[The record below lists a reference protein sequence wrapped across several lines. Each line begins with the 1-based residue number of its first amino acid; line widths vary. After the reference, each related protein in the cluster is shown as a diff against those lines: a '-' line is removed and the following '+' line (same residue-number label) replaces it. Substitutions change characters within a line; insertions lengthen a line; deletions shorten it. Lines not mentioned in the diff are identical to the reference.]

1 MRFLAVLLLWANIC
15 YAQLVTIPIQGAP
28 GLYVTVG
35 AGGTSTSLVDL
46 RTNPA
51 AVNVTMADDDNRN
64 VPLGFSFPYFNQV
77 FTDSW
82 MHSNGV
88 VSFQNPGVTGNFCC
102 SGVNLTTT
110 TSGSYNYSIMP
121 LWTDLIGTGTN
132 NHFYLRGN
140 NEITYGWYNVNEFGT
155 GNSNNFE
162 LKLNSTGLVDVKLQ
176 GALISAGRP
185 VTSGMTGNLAQGE
198 YFQFYHGSGWNT
210 ASTMSWTS
218 FDGTSGNI
226 CTINPLSSPSCP
238 GYAAAYLNQQCTI
251 SALYDPTCPGYAA
264 ANFTYQCSLNPLY
277 SELCPGYAQAYF
289 NQQCSINGLYDR
301 NCPNY
306 ATAYATQ
313 QALNKEQQS
322 TTQTTQS
329 PQQTQQTVIAS
340 ETQER
345 GAGPS
350 ASPANVTSAVPLVQ
364 QPQQSQNSSPANPV
378 AAVASQQ
385 SSPPPP
391 STGQQSSPQP
401 TTRAQQIQQAR
412 AEAAKKEAA
421 AKGNENMKEAKGAKS
436 MEQQVAVQG
445 AIVAAMGYNPNFD
458 VYTTLVLRDGSFYKP
473 FEIYKN
479 NNNVDNNRALRGLY
493 GPSENRHQQLIDL
506 QHR

>member
-28 GLYVTVG
+28 GLSVTVG
-35 AGGTSTSLVDL
+35 VGVNALPLSNIN
-46 RTNPA
+46 TNPA
-51 AVNVTMADDDNRN
+51 AVNVTMPDDDNRA
-64 VPLGFSFPYFNQV
+64 VPLGFSFPYFRQT
-77 FTDSW
+77 FTQSW

-88 VSFQNPGVTGNFCC
+88 VSFQQPGLTGNFCC
-102 SGVNLTTT
+102 SGVNLTQTT
-110 TSGSYNYSIMP
+110 DASYNYAIMP
-121 LWTDLIGTGTN
+121 MWTDLIGTGTN
-132 NHFYLRGN
+132 NHFYLQGN

-155 GNSNNFE
+155 QNTNNFE
-162 LKLNSTGLVDVKLQ
+162 VKLNSAGVVDVRLQ

-198 YFQFYHGSGWNT
+198 YFQYYHGSGWNT
-210 ASTMSWTS
+210 NASMSWS
-218 FDGTSGNI
+218 ALSGTGGDI
-226 CTINPLSSPSCP
+226 CVINPLSSPSCP
-238 GYAAAYLNQQCTI
+238 GYAAAYLSQQCTVN
-251 SALYDPTCPGYAA
+251 ALFDPSCPGYAQ
-264 ANFTYQCSLNPLY
+264 ANFTYQCSLNALY

-289 NQQCSINGLYDR
+289 NQQCSINGLYNR

-322 TTQTTQS
+322 QSTPQS
-329 PQQTQQTVIAS
+329 PQQTQQTVAVS
-340 ETQER
+340 ERQEQS
-345 GAGPS
+345 AGPS
-350 ASPANVTSAVPLVQ
+350 ASPANVTTAVPLAKPE
-364 QPQQSQNSSPANPV
+364 PQGPSPSSPV
-378 AAVASQQ
+378 AMIATQQAGPPPPPPAQQQ
-385 SSPPPP
+385 SS
-391 STGQQSSPQP
+391 QP

-445 AIVAAMGYNPNFD
+445 AIVAAMGYNPSFD
-458 VYTTLVLRDGSFYKP
+458 VYTTLVMKDGSFYRP

-493 GPSENRHQQLIDL
+493 GPSENRHQELIN
-506 QHR
+506 QQYK